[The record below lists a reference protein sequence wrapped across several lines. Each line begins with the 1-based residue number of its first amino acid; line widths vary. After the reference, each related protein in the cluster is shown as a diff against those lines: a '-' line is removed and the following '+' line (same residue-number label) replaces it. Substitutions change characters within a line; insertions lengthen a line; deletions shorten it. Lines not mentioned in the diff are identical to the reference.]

1 MEAKERLCARL
12 SSKGGK
18 LDPSLAQYDGHGQP
32 HARTDSWMSASAR
45 QCLSRAG
52 AKLFKRTAVHRSTS
66 VLVSTIHLLSLVL
79 FMFLAH
85 MRAIIAAELPP
96 GCLSGA
102 LMLQGGL
109 WGLAQRTIP
118 ANKAL
123 TISSIPYTP
132 TWVEFA
138 YTHNGACRCNSGF
151 IKRPLLYTDRNCP
164 LRYSTPPIS
173 EHQRAT
179 EPPRGW
185 FYG

>member
-52 AKLFKRTAVHRSTS
+52 VKLFKRTAVHRSTS
-66 VLVSTIHLLSLVL
+66 VLVSTIHLLSHVL
-79 FMFLAH
+79 FMLLAH
-85 MRAIIAAELPP
+85 MCAIIDAELPP

-102 LMLQGGL
+102 LMLQDGL
-109 WGLAQRTIP
+109 WGPAQRTIP

-123 TISSIPYTP
+123 TIGFIPYTP
-132 TWVEFA
+132 AWVEFA
-138 YTHNGACRCNSGF
+138 YTHNGARRCNNGF
-151 IKRPLLYTDRNCP
+151 IKRPLLYRPELSVALQHPTHFGAPAR
-164 LRYSTPPIS
+164 
-173 EHQRAT
+173 H
-179 EPPRGW
+179 
-185 FYG
+185 